1 MPSRRH
7 QLLVHVIPRLRRSGE
22 VVDPERERLKVVA
35 RQSRARQAAPERG
48 LRGCTVMRVEGCP
61 FAVYDVRRTGSEPT
75 HTVLYLH
82 GGGYVS
88 GIDRFH
94 WRYVAR
100 LARGVGVRVVVPA
113 YPLAPGHT
121 WRDAHPPLH
130 DLFDQL
136 AIESPGGVT
145 LMGDSAGGGLAL
157 EVAQQIAAS
166 AGPQPTGL
174 VLLSPWVDL
183 TGSTPGTDEAAAW
196 DPWLSLSK
204 MHLYGSW
211 WAGVDDVARPE
222 LSPLF
227 GDLSGL
233 PPALVFC
240 GTRDLLQPQVRALAD
255 QAPEAG
261 WQVEYDE
268 QPGLLHVFPILPIP
282 EAGPAFERVKG
293 FLARREA

>member
-22 VVDPERERLKVVA
+22 VVDSERERRAVL
-35 RQSRARQAAPERG
+35 ARQARDRQSAPERG

-61 FAVYDVRRTGSEPT
+61 FEVYDVRRAGSEPT
-75 HTVLYLH
+75 QTVLYLH

-100 LARGVGVRVVVPA
+100 LVRDLDVRVVVPA

-121 WRDAHPPLH
+121 WRDAQPPLR
-130 DLFDQL
+130 DLFDEL
-136 AIESPGGVT
+136 AIESPAGVT

-157 EVAQQIAAS
+157 ALAQQVAAS

-183 TGSTPGTDEAAAW
+183 TGSTPGTEEAAAW
-196 DPWLSLSK
+196 DPWLHLSK
-204 MHLYGSW
+204 LHLYAAW
-211 WAGVDDVARPE
+211 WAGGDDVARSE

-233 PPALVFC
+233 PPALMFC
-240 GTRDLLQPQVRALAD
+240 GTRDLLNPQARALA
-255 QAPEAG
+255 ARATEAG
-261 WQVEYDE
+261 WRLEYDE
-268 QPGLLHVFPILPIP
+268 QPGLLHVYPILPIA
-282 EAGPAFERVKG
+282 EAAPAFERVKAY
-293 FLARREA
+293 LRRR